1 VTKPRGFATK
11 AGGPVPT
18 FDWPALRV
26 KLERHVREHGQFP
39 LKARLIERCQ
49 ENAAIGKTPDEKTIR
64 EAVKKYGLDEIGV
77 MGERGSSL

>member
-1 VTKPRGFATK
+1 MSNSTIRGTAEHVTLGRPFRDTECAIGDA
-11 AGGPVPT
+11 
-18 FDWPALRV
+18 
-26 KLERHVREHGQFP
+26 
-39 LKARLIERCQ
+39 LIEWCQ